1 MTSDTFGVDSVAHDS
16 SRREI
21 LDAAADVFESKG
33 FDRATIDDIADEI
46 GATKGRVYYYFRSK
60 FDIYLAVYENGMR
73 DVRRTVEP
81 YAATPGTGGER
92 LTAMCVAHLV
102 NLMEHLGY
110 HNAIHQ
116 GVPGQRFA
124 ALKERQRD
132 LLGTLNGLREEYELM
147 FRRVVEEGV
156 ADGSLRAEDSRLVT
170 RVLLS
175 SLNSTAMWFHLREG
189 QDPAEVRGLADK
201 IVAQVL
207 VGVVVRG

>member
-81 YAATPGTGGER
+81 YAATPGTGEAR
-92 LTAMCVAHLV
+92 LTAMCVAHVV

-132 LLGTLNGLREEYELM
+132 LLGTLNGLREEYEVM
-147 FRRVVEEGV
+147 FRDVVEEGI
-156 ADGSLRAEDSRLVT
+156 ADGSVRAGDSRLAT

-175 SLNSTAMWFHLREG
+175 SLNSTAMWFRPRED
-189 QDPAEVRGLADK
+189 QDAAEVRGLAEK

-207 VGVVVRG
+207 AGVVARG